1 MLGVSLAGNSI
12 GRVRLK
18 FLNCEAGFLA
28 FWAAEIQDGCQQQKA
43 KDAAVAT
50 KTATTKPKA
59 PNRKKQTKP
68 AASKAER
75 TVPEPAAV
83 CLGVKVPASKFLHEG
98 RIARIN
104 AAEYEGQEIEGALH
118 VIGKDDVVLEIGAGI
133 GLVGA
138 VIAKNAQPKAVHS
151 FEANP
156 ELIQSIKAL
165 YKANGLEKKIA
176 VHNKV
181 LISAPERPETI
192 PFHLHNS
199 YLGSSLIDEG
209 RARKT
214 VDVKTIDFGAVC
226 AKAKPTVLI
235 MDIEGG
241 ELELLRHADLSGF
254 RAVVLEFHPKA
265 YGVPGMRE
273 CKNILR
279 DAGFVRIEGKS
290 TRTVWACTREGES
303 G

>member
-1 MLGVSLAGNSI
+1 MP
-12 GRVRLK
+12 
-18 FLNCEAGFLA
+18 
-28 FWAAEIQDGCQQQKA
+28 
-43 KDAAVAT
+43 T
-50 KTATTKPKA
+50 KTTAKSKTASRRKSSASSAKSAPKTPA
-59 PNRKKQTKP
+59 KK
-68 AASKAER
+68 A
-75 TVPEPAAV
+75 VDPAAV
-83 CLGVKVPASKFLHEG
+83 CLGVKVPPSKFLHEG

-118 VIGKDDVVLEIGAGI
+118 VVTPEDVVLEIGAGI

-138 VIAKNAQPKAVHS
+138 VIAKNAKPKSVHS

-156 ELIQSIKAL
+156 ELIPAIEEL
-165 YKANGLEKKIA
+165 YRENDLEKKIQ
-176 VHNKV
+176 VRNTV
-181 LISAPERPETI
+181 LISAPDRPKTI

-214 VDVKTIDFGAVC
+214 VDVDTADFAATC
-226 AKAKPTVLI
+226 AEIKPTVLV

-241 ELELLRHADLSGF
+241 ELDLLRHADLSGF

-273 CKNILR
+273 CKTILR
-279 DAGFVRIEGKS
+279 DAGFARVEEKS
-290 TRTVWACTREGES
+290 TRTVWACVRR
-303 G
+303 